1 MTTAD
6 NIDWNLLRLLAAR
19 CERAYRE
26 ATVSDALTSAQA
38 LVLSEVIN
46 GAPIIIVA
54 FRGSKEPRDFIQDSE
69 CWQSD
74 LVWSQNDAVAA
85 VHHGF
90 LEDFEAIDVA
100 VVNAVKNALDLTPSA
115 KILVTGHSLGGALAI
130 LCALEFSR
138 QHLPVGL
145 VVTFGQ
151 PRVGNAVFADIYNAS
166 LRDLTLRVVN
176 QNDLVPRLPGVLM
189 SYRHCGQEI
198 FLEPSVGWTLNP
210 TLLYKLAADAF
221 GLWGAYRHREDV
233 LFSEHFIAAYQRR
246 MQLI

>member
-1 MTTAD
+1 MTLPA
-6 NIDWNLLRLLAAR
+6 NLDWNLLRLLAAR
-19 CERAYRE
+19 SERAYRE
-26 ATVSDALTSAQA
+26 ATVSDPKTSAQA

-46 GAPIIIVA
+46 GAPYVIVA
-54 FRGSKEPRDFIQDSE
+54 FRGSKEPRDFIQDAE

-74 LVWSQNDAVAA
+74 LIWSQDDRTAS

-100 VVNAVKNALDLTPSA
+100 VVKAVKNVLELTPTA
-115 KILVTGHSLGGALAI
+115 KVIVTGHSLGGALAI

-138 QHLPVGL
+138 QKLPLAL

-151 PRVGNAVFADIYNAS
+151 PRVGNAAFRDIYDAS
-166 LRDLTLRVVN
+166 LRDLTFRVVN

-198 FLEPSVGWTLNP
+198 FLEPGTGWGVNVPLI
-210 TLLYKLAADAF
+210 YKLIADAL
-221 GLWGAYRHREDV
+221 GLWGAYRNREDV
-233 LFSEHFIAAYQRR
+233 LFSQHFIAAYQRR